1 MFNIFNKNKL
11 SKEEKQFNQQFSS
24 GADDIILSKNLRKDL
39 NNKNLNN
46 NICVIGQAGT
56 GKGRNYIIP
65 NLLQANSSF
74 VIFEGYSHEYS
85 KIADFL
91 KQEKGYNIQVFD
103 LQNPENSICYNP
115 LSFIKDEDDINR
127 ILDCLYANIDI
138 EEKDAFLNDTEKMLL
153 KFIILYLI
161 EKKEHLTF
169 PTIIKYLEIISNSN
183 EEFFRFFEDIETTI
197 TNRNCLNLAKIIKT
211 LPQASKSVAAI
222 AIICKIHPFVTGE
235 ITKII
240 NDTTLNINALI
251 ESKSAIFIVAPIFK
265 EYFKPIVAMLYSEIF
280 KYLHQTIKPN
290 NKPTHHIQFIMD
302 DFVNMCYFSNF
313 NQLMAGSR
321 IKNIDFTILLQSIS
335 QLKEK
340 YPKTWETIL
349 DYCDI
354 QILLGYSS
362 NDTLNYFY
370 ELTSQNIPIVN
381 TKPMNMDKCIV
392 YTHKTQ
398 GILCDKYILEEHPDY
413 QNVIKF

>member
-74 VIFEGYSHEYS
+74 VIFEEHSHEYN

-103 LQNPENSICYNP
+103 LQNPENSIYYNP

-127 ILDCLYANIDI
+127 IIDCLYTNIDI
-138 EEKDAFLNDTEKMLL
+138 KEKDDFLNDTEKMLL

-197 TNRNCLNLAKIIKT
+197 TNRSCLNLAKIIKT

-240 NDTTLNINALI
+240 NDTTLNINALT

-280 KYLHQTIKPN
+280 KHLHQTIKPN
-290 NKPTHHIQFIMD
+290 NMPTHHVQFIMD

-313 NQLMAGSR
+313 NQLMTDSR
-321 IKNIDFTILLQSIS
+321 IKNIDFIILLQSIS

-354 QILLGYSS
+354 QILLGSSS

-392 YTHKTQ
+392 YTYKTQ

-413 QNVIKF
+413 QNVVKF